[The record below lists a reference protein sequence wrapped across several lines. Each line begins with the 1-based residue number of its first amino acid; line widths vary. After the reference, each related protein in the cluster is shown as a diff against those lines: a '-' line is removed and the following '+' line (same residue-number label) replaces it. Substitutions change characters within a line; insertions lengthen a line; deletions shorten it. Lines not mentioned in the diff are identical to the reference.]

1 MSYALLSEVWPD
13 MEINTSIPSK
23 KKKKSKKNKENL
35 SPLITEVSEMESE
48 LLSDNNNDNEQI
60 EKLRGFNLGT
70 YTDKNTLYQNP
81 NIVRP
86 SENLPIIRRNKLSQN
101 TEPVLD
107 YRKDPEY
114 LEFLKSKSDK
124 RTNEEQFN
132 ELLLYIFTGFFLLM
146 LYDSIYKLGKSYND

>member
-1 MSYALLSEVWPD
+1 
-13 MEINTSIPSK
+13 
-23 KKKKSKKNKENL
+23 
-35 SPLITEVSEMESE
+35 MESE

-86 SENLPIIRRNKLSQN
+86 TENLPIIRRNQQSQN
-101 TEPVLD
+101 TETVLD